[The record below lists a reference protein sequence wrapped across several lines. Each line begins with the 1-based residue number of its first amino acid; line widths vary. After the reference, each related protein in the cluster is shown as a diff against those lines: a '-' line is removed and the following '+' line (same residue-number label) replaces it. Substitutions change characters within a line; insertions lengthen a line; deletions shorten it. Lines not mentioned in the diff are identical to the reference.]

1 MQDVTEVYLDQLKDL
16 MLHREPKVINPEDA
30 DEMQTD
36 DEDISEG
43 QQ

>member
-30 DEMQTD
+30 DEMHTD
-36 DEDISEG
+36 DEDISGG